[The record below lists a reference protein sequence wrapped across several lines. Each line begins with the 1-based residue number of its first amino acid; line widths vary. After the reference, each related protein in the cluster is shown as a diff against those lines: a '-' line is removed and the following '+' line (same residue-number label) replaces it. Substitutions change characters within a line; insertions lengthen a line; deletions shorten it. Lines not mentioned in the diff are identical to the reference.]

1 MYRATGVLGIWL
13 ADVVY
18 TCRPSGALCYAYS
31 LFYIHVAPLGL
42 RRKAIRFLYRHCAPL
57 ERAPLGLNELMNPFP
72 CHVSF
77 PLKLRLSL
85 LHERLPALLIVLTG
99 ETGIH

>member
-18 TCRPSGALCYAYS
+18 TCRPSGAYDV
-31 LFYIHVAPLGL
+31 I
-42 RRKAIRFLYRHCAPL
+42 AIRFLYRHCAPL
-57 ERAPLGLNELMNPFP
+57 ERVPLGLNELMNPFP

-77 PLKLRLSL
+77 PLKLRLSF
-85 LHERLPALLIVLTG
+85 LHERLPALLIVLAG